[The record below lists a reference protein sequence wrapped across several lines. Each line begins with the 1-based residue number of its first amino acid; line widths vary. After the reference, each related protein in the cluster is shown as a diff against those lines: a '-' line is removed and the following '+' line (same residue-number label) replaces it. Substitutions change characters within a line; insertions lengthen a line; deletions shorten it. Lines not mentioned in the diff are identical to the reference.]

1 IFPKKIVFTFGN
13 TKKTKKKKEE
23 NKERLRKR
31 YVIFGLESRTNNGF
45 EELKPV
51 ELKSKPRL
59 LHRRQLC
66 SFFVFLQ
73 RRHGLTAAAATA
85 GRSTADFRAVADVR
99 RSGDFL
105 AHHLSAHG
113 VESTEH
119 RIHYLKN

>member
-1 IFPKKIVFTFGN
+1 YFS
-13 TKKTKKKKEE
+13 KKKLYLHSERRRKQ
-23 NKERLRKR
+23 ERLRKR

-59 LHRRQLC
+59 LRCRRQVC

-73 RRHGLTAAAATA
+73 RSHGLTAAA
-85 GRSTADFRAVADVR
+85 GRSGVDFRAVADVR

>member
-1 IFPKKIVFTFGN
+1 IFPKKIVFTFSE
-13 TKKTKKKKEE
+13 TKRRKQ
-23 NKERLRKR
+23 ERVRKR

-59 LHRRQLC
+59 LRCRRQVC

-73 RRHGLTAAAATA
+73 RSHGLTAA
-85 GRSTADFRAVADVR
+85 GRSGVDFRAVADVR

-119 RIHYLKN
+119 